1 MTRLTRSWKSVLIAF
16 LAVAVVLLGCKSPV
30 TDAAPTEEALAPAF
44 SPTPGAYGAAQSVVI
59 STQSEGASIRY
70 TTDGST
76 PSATYGEE
84 YTGIPLQVTYT
95 TVIKAVA
102 YSDDLLPSPVSEATY
117 TIPGKVV
124 TPYVTPPAGTYAVA
138 QTVAIATATDS
149 AEIYYTLDGSAPTAI
164 DGTPYVAPILIDKT
178 TNIRA
183 IAYKTG
189 QTESNVLSVTFT
201 IGVKVATPTF
211 SILAGTYALSQSVV
225 VATTT
230 AGATIRYTTNGV
242 NPTQTYGTVYTGP
255 VTVSKTQT
263 LKVIAYAAGK
273 LDSNIATAAYVIALD
288 SNNAG
293 DYTAAATDGTNV
305 YIAYYSSAGDDLY
318 FVRSSDGGTTWDAPV
333 AIDRIGDVGLHV
345 SMFRKNNSLF
355 ISYYDNTNDD
365 LKVAISTNQGDTW
378 TVYRA
383 DSVGNVGQ
391 YTSIYVDSSN
401 GIHVAYYDVTNT
413 ALKYA
418 RSLDSGNSWTAQIVD
433 NAPAA
438 SDFGKHASITGD
450 GAGNLHV
457 AYYDDTADDL
467 KYAFW
472 NGAVWALFAIDQT
485 AGRDVGP
492 YAKIARDSNGIL
504 YVLYQDATGYDLKL
518 ARYDGSWTTSTVLS
532 LGDVGSHIGLYL
544 DGNNYLNVVYY
555 NDSQFCTEFIQSTDG
570 LGAIWST
577 PEVIDDS
584 GVGQN
589 ASLAGS
595 DTPQSLWMSYYDAVN
610 ADLKAAKSADAGVS
624 WTIY

>member
-1 MTRLTRSWKSVLIAF
+1 VKYILAAMLVLTA
-16 LAVAVVLLGCKSPV
+16 ALLGCNNPA
-30 TDAAPTEEALAPAF
+30 TDGVPTEEALAPAF

-84 YTGIPLQVTYT
+84 YTGIPLQVTFT

-102 YSDDLLPSPVSEATY
+102 YSDDLLASPVSEAAY
-117 TIPGKVV
+117 TIPGKVA

-138 QTVAIATATDS
+138 QTVAITTATDS

-189 QTESNVLSVTFT
+189 QTESNVMNVTFT

-211 SILAGTYALSQSVV
+211 SIVAGTYALSQSVV
-225 VATTT
+225 LATTT
-230 AGATIRYTTNGV
+230 AGATIRYTTNGA

-255 VTVSKTQT
+255 VIVSKTQT
-263 LKVIAYAAGK
+263 LKAIAYAAGK

-293 DYTAAATDGTNV
+293 AYTAAATDGTIS
-305 YIAYYSSAGDDLY
+305 YIVYYSTANTDLY
-318 FVRSSDGGTTWDAPV
+318 FIRTTDGGATWDTPV
-333 AIDRIGDVGLHV
+333 AIDRIGTVGLYT
-345 SMFRKNNSLF
+345 SLFRKGGSLYV
-355 ISYYDNTNDD
+355 SYYDSTNAD
-365 LKVAISTNQGDTW
+365 LKVAVSLNEGLTW
-378 TVYRA
+378 SVYRA
-383 DSVGNVGQ
+383 DAAGNVGQ
-391 YTSIYVDSSN
+391 YSSIYVDDSN
-401 GIHVAYYDVTNT
+401 AIHVAYYDVTNT
-413 ALKYA
+413 GLKYA
-418 RSLDSGNSWTAQIVD
+418 KSVDGGNNWTLQNVD
-433 NAPAA
+433 NTAGAPIT
-438 SDFGKHASITGD
+438 GQHASIAGD
-450 GAGNLHV
+450 GTTSLYI
-457 AYYDDTADDL
+457 AYYDATNFDL

-472 NGAVWALFAIDQT
+472 NGAVWAVGAIDQT
-485 AGRDVGP
+485 AGRDVGQ
-492 YAKIARDSNGIL
+492 YAKIARDSLGNL
-504 YVLYQDATGYDLKL
+504 YILYQDATGYDLKL
-518 ARYDGSWTTSTVLS
+518 AKYTGSWATSTVLS
-532 LGDVGSHIGLYL
+532 SGDVGSHIGLYL

-555 NDSQFCTEFIQSTDG
+555 NDSQFRAEFIKSTDG
-570 LGAIWST
+570 GTSWST
-577 PEVIDDS
+577 PVVIDDS
-584 GVGQN
+584 GVGQS

-595 DTPQSLWMSYYDAVN
+595 GITLWMSYYDAVN
-610 ADLKAAKSADAGVS
+610 ADLKAAKSVDAGVS